1 MFVGQ
6 AQMNFLANPIKTSS
20 SLAQNFSPAFVLKTE
35 RSGEVDYRIL
45 NLNELQ
51 IIWYSVQT
59 RPERGLQSDRHSGSG
74 QGLNHPLFHC
84 SQLQVHDIITQHFW
98 HCSHETTSKNFDS
111 AIHCLYYTNTWPILK
126 GKKCIDHTL
135 AHCHLSLNTT
145 PCFYLFKSTD
155 KQYKTVLYWL
165 RKLHLRKSWFS

>member
-59 RPERGLQSDRHSGSG
+59 RPESGLQSDWHSGSG
-74 QGLNHPLFHC
+74 QGLNHPVSLLTTPSPWYHYSAFLTLLPWDNLKELWQC
-84 SQLQVHDIITQHFW
+84 YSLPVLYQHVT
-98 HCSHETTSKNFDS
+98 HTE
-111 AIHCLYYTNTWPILK
+111 
-126 GKKCIDHTL
+126 GKKMHWPYASSLPPVFKHHTL
-135 AHCHLSLNTT
+135 LLPFQKYWQTVQN
-145 PCFYLFKSTD
+145 CFVLTQKASST
-155 KQYKTVLYWL
+155 
-165 RKLHLRKSWFS
+165 